1 MFAALKSL
9 LSAHVAPGA
18 GYVDVRPFSFPLF
31 ARIEVNAY
39 AGDDAK
45 RLDELT
51 TKIMEVDRLL
61 DADDLKAGRD
71 RLKTILRELTE

>member
-45 RLDELT
+45 QLEAIASEL
-51 TKIMEVDRLL
+51 MEVDRLL
-61 DADDLKAGRD
+61 DADNLVGGRERLKA
-71 RLKTILRELTE
+71 ILRGMTE

>member
-1 MFAALKSL
+1 MFSQLKSL

-39 AGDDAK
+39 AGDDAQ
-45 RLDELT
+45 RLDELA
-51 TKIMEVDRLL
+51 TKLMEVDRLL
-61 DADDLKAGRD
+61 DNDCLPEGRE
-71 RLKTILRELTE
+71 RVKGILRDLTK